1 MIIGSNAYKR
11 WKSFSFI
18 KVPARY
24 DGKLIALPAPS
35 WHHSMY

>member
-1 MIIGSNAYKR
+1 MVIGSNAYKR

-24 DGKLIALPAPS
+24 AGKLIAQPALS
-35 WHHSMY
+35 WYRSMY

>member
-1 MIIGSNAYKR
+1 MVIGSNAYKR

-18 KVPARY
+18 KVPARS

-35 WHHSMY
+35 

>member
-11 WKSFSFI
+11 WKSFLFI
-18 KVPARY
+18 KVPARS
-24 DGKLIALPAPS
+24 DGKLIAQPAPS

>member
-1 MIIGSNAYKR
+1 MVIGSNAYKR

-18 KVPARY
+18 KVPALY
-24 DGKLIALPAPS
+24 DGKLIAQPAPS